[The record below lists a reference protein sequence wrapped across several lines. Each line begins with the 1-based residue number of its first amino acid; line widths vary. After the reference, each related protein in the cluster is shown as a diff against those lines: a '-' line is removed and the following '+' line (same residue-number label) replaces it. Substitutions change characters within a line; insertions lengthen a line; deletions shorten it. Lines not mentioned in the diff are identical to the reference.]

1 MRAALEREKKII
13 LHIEPK
19 VYKLN
24 LRIFFFFIFIINFFN
39 IFKRFF
45 CSTMSTLS
53 VQNLTL
59 SSQIIELAQLG
70 EHTPN
75 LRPNTIQN
83 TAAIKSP
90 ELASIILAGIVFA
103 GSLATALC
111 VVCVR
116 YKR

>member
-1 MRAALEREKKII
+1 
-13 LHIEPK
+13 
-19 VYKLN
+19 
-24 LRIFFFFIFIINFFN
+24 
-39 IFKRFF
+39 
-45 CSTMSTLS
+45 MSTLS

-70 EHTPN
+70 EHSPN

-83 TAAIKSP
+83 TAAIKTP
-90 ELASIILAGIVFA
+90 ELASIILAVIVFA

-116 YKR
+116 YKRWAIYINIRKEKYLSIRNIKHKNEQKIY